1 MPARRGSPAARGTF
15 LAIDASPDTRLR
27 AVKQLRRLLG
37 FVRPYRALAVWSLGL
52 LALMVCLDL
61 AIPRLIQDV
70 IDHGILAGDLGVVW
84 RTTALMLGISALSTL
99 SAIGN
104 NVFSVRVGEGVARD
118 LREALFVRIQSYS
131 SGDMDRQQT
140 GQLLVRLTSDVSAIK
155 MLLQISLRIGTRA
168 PLMLLGSLLL
178 MIGTSRS
185 LALAMAPL
193 LLVTSALIAFFVL
206 RMEPLYRTVQTK
218 LDVLNTVLQE
228 NIAGARLVKA
238 LVRSRFE
245 QARFSDAN
253 AELSERSIAVTQF
266 VSTMTPVLTLCV
278 NLGLVIVIWAGGA
291 EAIEGQLSL
300 GEIVAFTN
308 YMLSTMTPLVLMTL
322 LSNVWAA
329 GLVSA
334 RRVLEVLDTVPEV
347 QDAPGA
353 RDLPAGA
360 EARVALEDVS
370 FAYQGVR
377 GEPVLS
383 DVTLRIEPGQT
394 IAILGATGAGKSTL
408 VNLIPRLYD
417 PSSGVVSFAGHDL
430 RSVTQASLL
439 AQVGI
444 VPQDS
449 ILFSGSVRDNI
460 RYGKPGASH
469 AEVERAA
476 EAAQAHEFIVRL
488 PQGYD
493 SHVEQRGQNLSGGQ
507 KQRLAIARALLLEPR
522 LLILDDSTSAVDVET
537 EVLIQ
542 RALSA
547 RKHEQTTVLVAQRIS
562 TALGADRIVVL
573 DRGRVVAQGTHREL
587 LATSAVYRE
596 IYDSQL
602 GAGAAQSG
610 APA

>member
-84 RTTALMLGISALSTL
+84 RTTAIMLGISALSTL

-253 AELSERSIAVTQF
+253 AELTERSIAVTQF

-469 AEVERAA
+469 AEVQRAA

>member
-1 MPARRGSPAARGTF
+1 
-15 LAIDASPDTRLR
+15 
-27 AVKQLRRLLG
+27 
-37 FVRPYRALAVWSLGL
+37 
-52 LALMVCLDL
+52 
-61 AIPRLIQDV
+61 
-70 IDHGILAGDLGVVW
+70 
-84 RTTALMLGISALSTL
+84 
-99 SAIGN
+99 
-104 NVFSVRVGEGVARD
+104 
-118 LREALFVRIQSYS
+118 
-131 SGDMDRQQT
+131 
-140 GQLLVRLTSDVSAIK
+140 
-155 MLLQISLRIGTRA
+155 
-168 PLMLLGSLLL
+168 
-178 MIGTSRS
+178 
-185 LALAMAPL
+185 
-193 LLVTSALIAFFVL
+193 
-206 RMEPLYRTVQTK
+206 
-218 LDVLNTVLQE
+218 
-228 NIAGARLVKA
+228 
-238 LVRSRFE
+238 
-245 QARFSDAN
+245 
-253 AELSERSIAVTQF
+253 
-266 VSTMTPVLTLCV
+266 
-278 NLGLVIVIWAGGA
+278 
-291 EAIEGQLSL
+291 
-300 GEIVAFTN
+300 
-308 YMLSTMTPLVLMTL
+308 LMTL

-334 RRVLEVLDTVPEV
+334 RRVLEILDTVPEV
-347 QDAPGA
+347 QDAPDA
-353 RDLPAGA
+353 RALPAGA
-360 EARVALEDVS
+360 EARVALDDVS

-394 IAILGATGAGKSTL
+394 VAILGATGAGKSTL

-460 RYGKPGASH
+460 RYGKPDASD
-469 AEVERAA
+469 AEVQRAA

-547 RKHEQTTVLVAQRIS
+547 RRHEQTTVLVAQRIS
-562 TALGADRIVVL
+562 TVLGADRIVVL
-573 DRGRVVAQGTHREL
+573 DRGRIVAQGTHREL
-587 LATSAVYRE
+587 LATSSVYRE

-602 GAGAAQSG
+602 GAGAAPNG
-610 APA
+610 ATA

>member
-1 MPARRGSPAARGTF
+1 M
-15 LAIDASPDTRLR
+15 
-27 AVKQLRRLLG
+27 KQLRRLLG
-37 FVRPYRALAVWSLGL
+37 FVRPYRALALWSLAL
-52 LALMVCLDL
+52 LSLMVCLDL

-70 IDHGILAGDLGVVW
+70 IDHGILAGDMGVVW
-84 RTTALMLGISALSTL
+84 RTTAIMLGISALSTL

-118 LREALFVRIQSYS
+118 LREALFVHIQSYS
-131 SGDMDRQQT
+131 FGDMDRQKT
-140 GQLLVRLTSDVSAIK
+140 GQLMVRLTSDVSAIK
-155 MLLQISLRIGTRA
+155 MLFQISLRIGTRA

-193 LLVTSALIAFFVL
+193 LLVTSALIGFFVL
-206 RMEPLYRTVQTK
+206 RMEPLYRTVQAK

-245 QARFSDAN
+245 QARFADAN
-253 AELSERSIAVTQF
+253 TELTERSIAVTQF

-278 NLGLVIVIWAGGA
+278 NLGLVIVIWAGGV
-291 EAIEGQLSL
+291 EAIEGKLSL
-300 GEIVAFTN
+300 GQIVAFTN

-334 RRVLEVLDTVPEV
+334 RRVLEILDTVPEV

-353 RDLPAGA
+353 HDLPPGA
-360 EARVALEDVS
+360 EARVALDDVS
-370 FAYQGVR
+370 FAYQGVH

-383 DVTLRIEPGQT
+383 DVTLHIEPGQT
-394 IAILGATGAGKSTL
+394 VAILGATGAGKSTL

-430 RSVTQASLL
+430 KSVTQTSLL
-439 AQVGI
+439 ATVGI

-449 ILFSGSVRDNI
+449 ILFSGSVKDNI
-460 RYGKPGASH
+460 RYGKPSASD
-469 AEVERAA
+469 AEVQRAA

-493 SHVEQRGQNLSGGQ
+493 SHVEQRGQILSGGQ

-542 RALSA
+542 RALAA

-562 TALGADRIVVL
+562 TVLGADHIVVL

-587 LATSAVYRE
+587 LATSSVYRE

-602 GAGAAQSG
+602 GSGGAPDG

>member
-1 MPARRGSPAARGTF
+1 M
-15 LAIDASPDTRLR
+15 
-27 AVKQLRRLLG
+27 KQLRRLLG

-61 AIPRLIQDV
+61 AIPRLIQHI
-70 IDHGILAGDLGVVW
+70 IDHGILAGDRAVVL
-84 RTTALMLGISALSTL
+84 RTTAIMLGISAASAL

-104 NVFSVRVGEGVARD
+104 NVFSVRVGEGIARD
-118 LREALFVRIQSYS
+118 LREALFIRIQGYS
-131 SGDMDRQQT
+131 FGDMDRQKT
-140 GQLLVRLTSDVSAIK
+140 GQLMVRLTSDVNAIK
-155 MLLQISLRIGTRA
+155 LLFQISLRIGTRA

-185 LALAMAPL
+185 LALAMTPL
-193 LLVTSALIAFFVL
+193 LLATSALIVFFVL

-218 LDVLNTVLQE
+218 LDTLNTVLQE

-245 QARFSDAN
+245 QARFADAN
-253 AELSERSIAVTQF
+253 TELTERSIAVTQF

-278 NLGLVIVIWAGGA
+278 NLGLVIVIWAGGGQ
-291 EAIEGQLSL
+291 AIQGRLSL
-300 GEIVAFTN
+300 GEIVAFSN

-334 RRVLEVLDTVPEV
+334 RRVLEILDTIPEV

-353 RDLPAGA
+353 RELPAGA
-360 EARVALEDVS
+360 EVRVALDDVT
-370 FAYQGVR
+370 FAYQGAHN
-377 GEPVLS
+377 EPVLA

-394 IAILGATGAGKSTL
+394 VAILGATGAGKSTL

-430 RSVTQASLL
+430 KQITQASLL
-439 AQVGI
+439 AHVGI
-444 VPQDS
+444 VPQES
-449 ILFSGSVRDNI
+449 ILFSGSVKDNI
-460 RYGKPGASH
+460 RYGKPSASE
-469 AEVERAA
+469 AEVQRAA
-476 EAAQAHEFIVRL
+476 EAAQAHEFIARL

-537 EVLIQ
+537 ELLIQ
-542 RALSA
+542 RARAA
-547 RKHEQTTVLVAQRIS
+547 RKPKQTTVLVAQRIS
-562 TALGADRIVVL
+562 TVLGADRIVVL

-587 LATSAVYRE
+587 LATSSVYRE

-602 GAGAAQSG
+602 GAAPSG
-610 APA
+610 ALA